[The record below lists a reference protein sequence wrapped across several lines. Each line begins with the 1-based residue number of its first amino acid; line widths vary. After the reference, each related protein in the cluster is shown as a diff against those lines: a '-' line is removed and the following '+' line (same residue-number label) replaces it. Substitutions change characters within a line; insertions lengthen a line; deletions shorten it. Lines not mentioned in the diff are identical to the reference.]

1 MEARSK
7 KIEELMNL
15 TDTTFFIPVYQRD
28 YNWEEKQCQ
37 ILLNDII
44 SVYENKNSTHF
55 IGSIVYIKENIYATD
70 EKKELE
76 IIDGQQRLTTLTLL
90 LMVIYHISK
99 NRKMRKINS
108 EQIYEQYL
116 VNKYSTKSIKLK
128 LLVPEENLKILDDLL
143 NERFQNLKNYEETNI
158 FKNYMYFKNKIEA
171 ENEEKIEKILIGF
184 KKLIFIEISL
194 EKGKDEPQKIFESL
208 NSTGLALSQADLIRN
223 YILMNQDKEKQNEI
237 FKDIWVPIEN
247 NCKIKNIQNKKIE
260 NYTSDFIRD
269 YLTLKTGEIPSKNKV
284 FEIFKKYYEV
294 KEDKKLQKI
303 KNYSNIYSMILNP
316 ELEKN
321 KKIREELKNFKLLG
335 YSIINPFLMGI
346 IKKFQEEIINEKEII
361 EILSLIQSYLWR
373 RYITGEPTNALNKTF
388 QNLYLRIF
396 EKSEGD
402 NYFEKIAK
410 ILIEKNFPTDE
421 ELKIELKIKNVYK
434 EKERLKYVFKKLE
447 NYSHKE
453 LIDFENED
461 ITIEHIF
468 PQKPTKKWEEVLG
481 SEINEM
487 IIFKDTLPNLTLTG
501 SNSNLGNK
509 TFLEKRD
516 LIRNGYK
523 ESKLY
528 LNKYL
533 AEINEWNIIE
543 MNKRYE
549 VLFQDIL
556 KIWKRPKFENSK
568 IEEKI
573 FYIKNSLVLAKGKLL
588 KDGKSFELLK
598 GSELLLEEKTKEN
611 ILKTNLKIL
620 KELKENNLLEKLEGK
635 YILKENY
642 ILSTPSGASCL
653 VLGKSSNGWINWKT
667 RDGEILDKFR
677 KK

>member
-116 VNKYSTKSIKLK
+116 VNKYSIKSIKLK

-346 IKKFQEEIINEKEII
+346 IKNFQEEIIKEKEII

-396 EKSEGD
+396 EKGEGD

-468 PQKPTKKWEEVLG
+468 PQKPTKKWEEALG

-516 LIRNGYK
+516 LIGNGYK

-556 KIWKRPKFENSK
+556 KIWKRPKFEYF
-568 IEEKI
+568 I
-573 FYIKNSLVLAKGKLL
+573 
-588 KDGKSFELLK
+588 
-598 GSELLLEEKTKEN
+598 
-611 ILKTNLKIL
+611 
-620 KELKENNLLEKLEGK
+620 
-635 YILKENY
+635 
-642 ILSTPSGASCL
+642 
-653 VLGKSSNGWINWKT
+653 
-667 RDGEILDKFR
+667 
-677 KK
+677 

>member
-1 MEARSK
+1 M
-7 KIEELMNL
+7 
-15 TDTTFFIPVYQRD
+15 
-28 YNWEEKQCQ
+28 
-37 ILLNDII
+37 
-44 SVYENKNSTHF
+44 
-55 IGSIVYIKENIYATD
+55 
-70 EKKELE
+70 
-76 IIDGQQRLTTLTLL
+76 
-90 LMVIYHISK
+90 
-99 NRKMRKINS
+99 
-108 EQIYEQYL
+108 
-116 VNKYSTKSIKLK
+116 
-128 LLVPEENLKILDDLL
+128 
-143 NERFQNLKNYEETNI
+143 
-158 FKNYMYFKNKIEA
+158 
-171 ENEEKIEKILIGF
+171 
-184 KKLIFIEISL
+184 
-194 EKGKDEPQKIFESL
+194 
-208 NSTGLALSQADLIRN
+208 
-223 YILMNQDKEKQNEI
+223 
-237 FKDIWVPIEN
+237 
-247 NCKIKNIQNKKIE
+247 
-260 NYTSDFIRD
+260 
-269 YLTLKTGEIPSKNKV
+269 

-346 IKKFQEEIINEKEII
+346 IKNFQEEIIKEKEII

-396 EKSEGD
+396 EKGEGD

-481 SEINEM
+481 TEINEM

-516 LIRNGYK
+516 LIGNGYK

-598 GSELLLEEKTKEN
+598 GSELLSEEKTKEN

-620 KELKENNLLEKLEGK
+620 NELKENNLLEKLEGK

>member
-1 MEARSK
+1 M
-7 KIEELMNL
+7 
-15 TDTTFFIPVYQRD
+15 
-28 YNWEEKQCQ
+28 
-37 ILLNDII
+37 
-44 SVYENKNSTHF
+44 
-55 IGSIVYIKENIYATD
+55 YIKENIYATD

-116 VNKYSTKSIKLK
+116 VNKYSTKSIKSK

-346 IKKFQEEIINEKEII
+346 IKNFQEEII
-361 EILSLIQSYLWR
+361 
-373 RYITGEPTNALNKTF
+373 
-388 QNLYLRIF
+388 
-396 EKSEGD
+396 
-402 NYFEKIAK
+402 
-410 ILIEKNFPTDE
+410 
-421 ELKIELKIKNVYK
+421 K

-468 PQKPTKKWEEVLG
+468 PQKPTKKWEEALG

-516 LIRNGYK
+516 LIGNGYK

-598 GSELLLEEKTKEN
+598 GSELILEEKTKEN

-620 KELKENNLLEKLEGK
+620 NELKENNLLEKLEGK

-667 RDGEILDKFR
+667 GDGEILDKFR

>member
-1 MEARSK
+1 
-7 KIEELMNL
+7 MNL

-116 VNKYSTKSIKLK
+116 VNKYSTKSIKSK

-158 FKNYMYFKNKIEA
+158 FKNYIYFKNKIEA

-346 IKKFQEEIINEKEII
+346 IKNFQEEIINEKEII

-396 EKSEGD
+396 EKGEGD

-468 PQKPTKKWEEVLG
+468 PQKPTKKWEEALG

-516 LIRNGYK
+516 LIGNGYK

-588 KDGKSFELLK
+588 KES
-598 GSELLLEEKTKEN
+598 
-611 ILKTNLKIL
+611 
-620 KELKENNLLEKLEGK
+620 
-635 YILKENY
+635 
-642 ILSTPSGASCL
+642 
-653 VLGKSSNGWINWKT
+653 
-667 RDGEILDKFR
+667 
-677 KK
+677 